1 VIAPALASWVCK
13 SVNTFYSFKIQSP
26 NSRKDIALKKKKE
39 EEEEDDEEGGG
50 SATKGYTSSGKFII
64 ASLKHDGGVKWVRR
78 TDASVNGQ
86 RKKSRTSLGME

>member
-1 VIAPALASWVCK
+1 MHFTVSKFNHPTAGEERHCSEKRIKACI
-13 SVNTFYSFKIQSP
+13 SFC
-26 NSRKDIALKKKKE
+26 
-39 EEEEDDEEGGG
+39 
-50 SATKGYTSSGKFII
+50 KFII

>member
-1 VIAPALASWVCK
+1 MAVALASRVVGLSMHFTVPEFNHPAAGEERHCSEK
-13 SVNTFYSFKIQSP
+13 RTKACISFC
-26 NSRKDIALKKKKE
+26 
-39 EEEEDDEEGGG
+39 
-50 SATKGYTSSGKFII
+50 KFII